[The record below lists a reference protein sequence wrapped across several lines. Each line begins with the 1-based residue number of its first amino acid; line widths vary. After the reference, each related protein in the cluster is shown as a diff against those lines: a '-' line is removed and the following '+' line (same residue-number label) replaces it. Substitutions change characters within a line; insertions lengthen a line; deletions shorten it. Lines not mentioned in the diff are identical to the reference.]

1 MSMQPKK
8 IGFIGLGHIGGSIAK
23 TIHRI
28 FPEIDQIAFDISD
41 ETLAAAY
48 DECVISKGYSGL
60 DPDFASC
67 DIIFLCAPVLEND
80 DYLDQLTPLLSGDM
94 IITDVGSVK
103 TRIHNKIKS
112 RPALEKHFIG
122 GHPMCG
128 TEYTGYEYAKD
139 YLLENAWYVLTP
151 SDTVSEE
158 TVQGFY
164 EFIKSIG
171 ALPLLMKP
179 DEHDHAVGSVS
190 HLPHVISASLVNLVK
205 NTDDEKET
213 MRMIAAGGFRDIT
226 RISSSSP
233 IMWENIC
240 IANRDEI
247 LRLIDAYLDTVYGI
261 REKIASSDGEEIK
274 AFFSSAKN
282 YRDSISITGRGSV
295 HPIYQFFCDLI
306 DEAGGIATI
315 ATILATNNINIKNIG
330 IIHNRE
336 FEQGVIQLEFY
347 QQEAYDKAKGLLEKF
362 HYTIYER

>member
-1 MSMQPKK
+1 MQPEK

-28 FPEIDQIAFDISD
+28 FPDITLIAFDISD
-41 ETLAAAY
+41 ATLKAAY
-48 DECVISKGYSGL
+48 EEGVISEGFSDLSPAFG
-60 DPDFASC
+60 SC

-80 DYLDQLTPLLSGDM
+80 DYLNRLLPLLKDGM

-103 TRIHNKIKS
+103 TRIHKKI
-112 RPALEKHFIG
+112 REIPELEKHFIG

-139 YLLENAWYVLTP
+139 YLLENAYYVLTP
-151 SDTVSEE
+151 SDTVPEE
-158 TVQGFY
+158 TVNSFNA
-164 EFIKSIG
+164 FIDSIG
-171 ALPLLMKP
+171 ALPLIMEPEK
-179 DEHDHAVGSVS
+179 HDHVVGSVS
-190 HLPHVISASLVNLVK
+190 HLPHVISASLVNLVRE
-205 NTDDEKET
+205 TDDEKET
-213 MRMIAAGGFRDIT
+213 MRTIAAGGFKDIT

-233 IMWENIC
+233 VMWENIC

-247 LRLIDAYLDTVYGI
+247 LHLIDSYLGEVEKI
-261 REKIASSDGEEIK
+261 RSRIASSSGEEIK
-274 AFFSSAKN
+274 EFFSDAKN
-282 YRDSISITGRGSV
+282 YRDSINITGKGSV

-315 ATILATNNINIKNIG
+315 ATILATNNISIKNIG

-336 FEQGVIQLEFY
+336 FEQGVIHLEFY
-347 QQEAYDKAKGLLEKF
+347 RQEACEKAKELLEKF

>member
-1 MSMQPKK
+1 MQPGK
-8 IGFIGLGHIGGSIAK
+8 IGYIGLGHIGGSIAK

-28 FPEIDQIAFDISD
+28 FPEIDQIAFDISE

-48 DECVISKGYSGL
+48 DDCVISEGFSSL
-60 DPDFASC
+60 DPAFSTC
-67 DIIFLCAPVLEND
+67 DVIFLCAPVLEND
-80 DYLDQLTPLLSGDM
+80 DYLAQLLPLLSDGM

-103 TRIHNKIKS
+103 TRIHEKIKCC
-112 RPALEKHFIG
+112 PELERHFIG

-128 TEYTGYEYAKD
+128 TEYTGYAYAKD

-151 SDTVSEE
+151 TDTVPEE

-164 EFIKSIG
+164 EFIRSIG

-179 DEHDHAVGSVS
+179 EAHDHAVGSVS

-205 NTDDEKET
+205 NTDDENET
-213 MRMIAAGGFRDIT
+213 MRMIAAGGFKDIT

-233 IMWENIC
+233 VMWENIC
-240 IANRDEI
+240 LANREEI
-247 LRLIDAYLDTVYGI
+247 LRLIDAYLDTVSGI
-261 REKIASSDGEEIK
+261 RERIASADGEAIK

-282 YRDSISITGRGSV
+282 YRDSINITGKGSV

-315 ATILATNNINIKNIG
+315 ATILATNSISIKNIG

-347 QQEAYDKAKGLLEKF
+347 RQEAYDKAKELLEKY